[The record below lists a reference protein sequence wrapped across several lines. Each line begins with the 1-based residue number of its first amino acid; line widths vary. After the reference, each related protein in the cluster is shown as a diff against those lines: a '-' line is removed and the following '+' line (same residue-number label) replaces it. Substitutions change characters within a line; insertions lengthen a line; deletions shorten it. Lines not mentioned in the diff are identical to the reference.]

1 MEVAVE
7 ATPPRPAFAPLNT
20 YNLFYNP
27 AYNLRSMP
35 PERKTG
41 ILHHKGSMTNRE
53 DKSQLHHAP
62 GSKVDPDPALSQPYG
77 QVYQI
82 TVRGQLAND
91 WSDWFDGLNMTTS
104 DGGDTILYGTIADQA
119 ALMGVLNKLNRLNVA
134 LLSLSQVDTQS
145 TSNQRKVENTK

>member
-1 MEVAVE
+1 
-7 ATPPRPAFAPLNT
+7 
-20 YNLFYNP
+20 
-27 AYNLRSMP
+27 
-35 PERKTG
+35 
-41 ILHHKGSMTNRE
+41 MTNRE

-62 GSKVDPDPALSQPYG
+62 GPKVDPDSALSQPCG

-91 WSDWFDGLNMTTS
+91 WSDWFDGLHMTTS
-104 DGGDTILYGTIADQA
+104 DGGDTILSGTIADQA

-145 TSNQRKVENTK
+145 TSNQREVVNTK